1 MDVTDTGATPD
12 VEVENTNEIQ
22 RDEPSSMEDTIADTL
37 REITNRNKG
46 AEKEGAFED
55 SETNE
60 VAAQPVAKAPKVKKG
75 LGDQPDAVVVAKEP
89 NSLPPEDVKDLIP
102 EPPNTWKKEAKAA
115 WINADPTI
123 RAEVARREA
132 DFHKGIEQYKGA
144 AEYAR
149 TMDNAM
155 TPYKATLQKLGITPD
170 RAIAELMGA
179 DHKLRYGADDEKHAY
194 FMQLAHT
201 YGINLDHVA
210 NQQRNIDPRLY
221 NMELENQQLKQQMQ
235 YRQQQ
240 EQAAVEGSLN
250 NEIQAFA
257 ADPKNTH
264 FETVKGH
271 MAALL
276 QAGQAKDLP
285 DAYEQAIYANPQT
298 RMAVI
303 QQQQQAAREEA
314 AKKAQ
319 AARMASSVNVRS
331 RPALPTERPV
341 GSMDDTIRDA
351 YRRLSGTL

>member
-1 MDVTDTGATPD
+1 MDVTETGATPD
-12 VEVENTNEIQ
+12 VEVEDTNEIVQ
-22 RDEPSSMEDTIADTL
+22 EESKSMEDTIADTL
-37 REITNRNKG
+37 REIEARSKP
-46 AEKEGAFED
+46 ED
-55 SETNE
+55 SEDKAE
-60 VAAQPVAKAPKVKKG
+60 VDSKPIAKVAKKK
-75 LGDQPDAVVVAKEP
+75 PVVESPAEVEARDA
-89 NSLPPEDVKDLIP
+89 NTLPPDVKELVP

-115 WINADPTI
+115 WVNADPAI
-123 RAEVARREA
+123 KAEVARREA

-149 TMDNAM
+149 SMDNAM

-257 ADPKNTH
+257 ADPKNAH

-341 GSMDDTIRDA
+341 GSMDETIRDA